1 MGCKSFKKL
10 VRADDQALM
19 NPNLSLL
26 VTNAKTKCMLHLQ
39 HIHTPTVTVSNKASI
54 FFRILSRN
62 FKTPAGL

>member
-39 HIHTPTVTVSNKASI
+39 HTHTHTYCHCFKQGQHI
-54 FFRILSRN
+54 FQNTFQKL
-62 FKTPAGL
+62 